1 MCMHLAANGL
11 TLSTPP
17 DQLGLVALY
26 LEENGARN
34 ITYLLVRRIAEQL
47 EQLGWWLSEPD
58 LTLACEAVP
67 PGQPRAAKPRKV
79 KA

>member
-34 ITYLLVRRIAEQL
+34 ITYLLFGES
-47 EQLGWWLSEPD
+47 LSSSSNLDGGCQNLILP
-58 LTLACEAVP
+58 
-67 PGQPRAAKPRKV
+67 
-79 KA
+79 